1 MPESLRW
8 DRLRFMAR
16 RIAAGDAGHPAH
28 RLAGT
33 FLESMPGSLDDLQ
46 QHVSNVDLAGF
57 RERSVVQ
64 IAGAVEDYLS

>member
-1 MPESLRW
+1 
-8 DRLRFMAR
+8 
-16 RIAAGDAGHPAH
+16 
-28 RLAGT
+28 
-33 FLESMPGSLDDLQ
+33 MPGSLDDLQ